1 MTNTMPVRSFLD
13 PRPGPACPE
22 CHAPTRWLT
31 PPIGRWIC
39 PDCAISWRYPS
50 EYGLRENPTT
60 QADTTAAPALK
71 ESRS

>member
-22 CHAPTRWLT
+22 CHVPTRWLT

-39 PDCAISWRYPS
+39 PDCAISWRYPGES
-50 EYGLRENPTT
+50 GLRENPTA
-60 QADTTAAPALK
+60 QADPTAAPALK
-71 ESRS
+71 ENRS